1 MAKRKNQRKE
11 EQILASNELQTIL
24 SELNS
29 AYIRFNTTVDPDL
42 TDACIFEIHAL
53 RCHYNAALQHT
64 KSLFE

>member
-1 MAKRKNQRKE
+1 MAKRKDPLRE

-29 AYIRFNTTVDPDL
+29 AYVRFNTTVDPDL
-42 TDACIFEIHAL
+42 TDACIFEIRAL
-53 RCHYNAALQHT
+53 RCHYNAVLQHT